1 MDNHNTKLCMKK
13 FNDNISRQQ
22 AAEIEKR
29 LKSVSDDHID
39 DIRQIEL
46 KSAKRTVAFSAVFG
60 LFGGGSFYLG
70 QVKRGLCKIL
80 FNVIVPFT
88 VAIIFLFWLA
98 PMNRQYSEQSAQY
111 IEFSASMTADLSDF
125 EYNYTLT
132 DSNET
137 ADGPESS
144 DGLPAGE
151 SALCDRGFSGNIN
164 SASELFGRAL
174 DDLKTYLDKISG
186 DSANLR
192 TLYNNPAG
200 DYILTD
206 NCKAINAA
214 FAGFD
219 NLCGEDNDAPA
230 KYNYASYTN
239 AINDIYSALVTVF
252 PEMKDEENEEK
263 TEKSVVEKLA
273 AVAGEDN
280 VKDNQEL
287 VENINL
293 LIGYIN
299 ILEYKNLNDYVE
311 WLQALDLQN
320 LLKIQAIE
328 TQEFAFE
335 ELEKAIAEIEECYK
349 SNGYN
354 LNEFIN
360 LCSAVTGRANYIFE
374 NILTDMASIKEIVD
388 NVVDGGVY
396 EAINSAYN
404 VFSPTTI
411 EGQDTPKSFEES
423 MAYVLQ
429 NLDSLSGE
437 AGEESMIPQVVS
449 ILQTMSHNYTATGLA
464 DKYAAVYEERTVEN
478 KNETVNLAEEY
489 EKALKKFVTQ
499 NYDSKDT
506 PDSNLSTLS
515 ANITS
520 FGDYVDQIVENT
532 AKINKVCNS
541 GVFENSIYLV
551 SAHATETLLQYYT
564 CVDVNFYNESGES
577 LLMYYLCG
585 THKNGADIKLGI
597 TDTLRDYYY
606 NSQDIIVKAQTGLYN
621 ISTLEAI
628 GQDLDNMQSEINSLN
643 TRANTK
649 GEEWGINAKLISA
662 IVGLFFGMDML
673 IVAIYWVGE
682 VFRDRE
688 KCYNLNF
695 ANICKELSMDKD

>member
-1 MDNHNTKLCMKK
+1 MKK
-13 FNDNISRQQ
+13 FKENISQQQ
-22 AAEIEKR
+22 AAETEKK
-29 LKSVSDDHID
+29 LKSVPDDRVR
-39 DIRQIEL
+39 DIRQIKL
-46 KSAKRTVAFSAVFG
+46 ISAKKTVALSAVFG

-70 QVKRGLCKIL
+70 QVRRGLCKVL

-111 IEFSASMTADLSDF
+111 IAFSASMTADLSDF
-125 EYNYTLT
+125 KYDYNLT
-132 DSNET
+132 DSNDT
-137 ADGPESS
+137 IDGSESS
-144 DGLPAGE
+144 EGSPTNE
-151 SALCDRGFSGNIN
+151 SALCDRGFSDNIN
-164 SASELFGRAL
+164 AASELFGRAL
-174 DDLKTYLDKISG
+174 DDLKTYIDKISE

-206 NCKAINAA
+206 SCKAINAV

-219 NLCGEDNDAPA
+219 NLCGDGNDAPA

-252 PEMKDEENEEK
+252 PEMKDEENGEK
-263 TEKSVVEKLA
+263 TEKSLVEKLA

-360 LCSAVTGRANYIFE
+360 LVPAVTGRANYISE
-374 NILTDMASIKEIVD
+374 NILPDMASIKEIVD

-404 VFSPTTI
+404 VFSPKTI

-464 DKYAAVYEERTVEN
+464 DKFAAVYEERTVEN

-551 SAHATETLLQYYT
+551 SAHAAETLMQYYT

-606 NSQDIIVKAQTGLYN
+606 NSQNIIVKAQTGLYN

-628 GQDLDNMQSEINSLN
+628 GQDLNNMEFEINSLN
-643 TRANTK
+643 TRATEK
-649 GEEWGINAKLISA
+649 SEEWEINAQLISV
-662 IVGLFFGMDML
+662 IVGVFFGIDML

-688 KCYNLNF
+688 KCYNLNYEH
-695 ANICKELSMDKD
+695 ICEELSAD